1 MQCGVVATVDDG
13 RVVRVRGDADHP
25 VSRGYTCPKG
35 RALGEFH
42 HHPLRLDRPRMGP
55 TGHTVEVSWDA
66 LLADLAQRLG
76 QIVDRQGPDGIA
88 VYFGTWSWIDAFGK
102 RAADRLWRQLGSRSR
117 YSALSVDAIARSF
130 VAEVMG
136 GSPSLIPSLDPD
148 TRGLTL
154 LLGSNPVVSHGH
166 SSGLVDPVTVM
177 RTLAGRGGLWVADPR
192 RTETARL
199 ANGHLAISPGSD
211 PAVLAFLVRAV
222 LAEGLDDRGYLNRR
236 SVADDLA
243 AVARAVEPWTVDRA
257 AERTGLAPG
266 ELDGLLD
273 ALRSSPGHKVTVATG
288 TGCTMAAAANI
299 TEWLAWTLQIVTGSF
314 EHPDGAWFNPGYLMR
329 LDERTLARS
338 DGRPAPGPASRP
350 DLPGRFGELPCAALA
365 DEIEAGN
372 VRALLVFGG
381 NPVTALPDARRL
393 TEAMAQLEVL
403 VVADVIE
410 SDTVALATHVLPV
423 AGQLERTDV
432 SFYTDVF
439 PTMRFAHHTPPVF
452 SPAADRRVL
461 SEVLAELGSRLGYEP
476 ETDPLA
482 AMVRMAPE
490 VREPGLYIADE
501 PRPRGWVHERVLPDG
516 RWRLAP
522 SALVEQLD
530 RWTEAEPGSGTAAG
544 REARNGR
551 PTTVVIPRRSLR
563 RMNSG
568 LRDIARGG
576 DDIAVWVHPLTAA
589 EAGLDPNATTAVL
602 HAMTGDTELRV
613 EIRITDDIVPGA
625 LAVPHGLAGQN
636 VSVLTAT
643 RPGGGGVDPLTG
655 MVIQSGI
662 PVRLSQ

>member
-1 MQCGVVATVDDG
+1 MQCGVVVTVDDG
-13 RVVRVRGDADHP
+13 RVVRVRGDAEHP
-25 VSRGYTCPKG
+25 LSRGYTCPKG

-42 HHPLRLDRPRMGP
+42 HHPLRLDQPRMGP
-55 TGHTVEVSWDA
+55 SGDTVPVSWDA
-66 LLADLAQRLG
+66 LLADLAHRMG
-76 QIVDRQGPDGIA
+76 QIIERQGPDGIA

-102 RAADRLWRQLGSRSR
+102 RAADRLWRHLGSRSR

-130 VAEVMG
+130 VAELMG
-136 GSPSLIPSLDPD
+136 GSASLIPSLDPD
-148 TRGLTL
+148 SRGLTL

-199 ANGHLAISPGSD
+199 ANGHLAIRPGSD
-211 PAVLAFLVRAV
+211 PAVLAFLVGAV
-222 LAEGLDDRGYLNRR
+222 LAEGLDDRVYLHHRV
-236 SVADDLA
+236 VATDLA
-243 AVARAVEPWTVDRA
+243 VVARVVEPWTLERA
-257 AERTGLAPG
+257 AERTGLAPD
-266 ELDGLLD
+266 ELTRLLD
-273 ALRSSPGHKVTVATG
+273 ALRASPGRRVTVATG
-288 TGCTMAAAANI
+288 TGCTMASAGNV
-299 TEWLAWTLQIVTGSF
+299 TEWLAWALQIVTGSF

-329 LDERTLARS
+329 LDERTLPKA
-338 DGRPAPGPASRP
+338 DGSAGPGPASRP

-381 NPVTALPDARRL
+381 NPVTALPETRRL
-393 TEAMAQLEVL
+393 TKAMARLEIL
-403 VVADVIE
+403 AVADVIG

-432 SFYTDVF
+432 SFYTDLF
-439 PTMRFAHHTPPVF
+439 PTVRFAHHSPPVLA
-452 SPAADRRVL
+452 PVGERRL
-461 SEVLAELGSRLGYEP
+461 LGEVLAELGSRLGLEP
-476 ETDPLA
+476 EPDPLS

-490 VREPGLYIADE
+490 VREPGLYFADE
-501 PRPRGWVHERVLPDG
+501 PRPRGWVHERMLPDG

-522 SALVEQLD
+522 PVLVEQFE
-530 RWTEAEPGSGTAAG
+530 RWTAADPGEITEA
-544 REARNGR
+544 REA
-551 PTTVVIPRRSLR
+551 PSAPPATVVIPRRSLR
-563 RMNSG
+563 RMNAG

-576 DDIAVWVHPLTAA
+576 DDVAVWVHPVTAA
-589 EAGLDPNATTAVL
+589 EAGLDPGATTAVL
-602 HAMTGDTELRV
+602 HAMAGDGELTV
-613 EIRITDDIVPGA
+613 EIKITDDIVPGA

-643 RPGGGGVDPLTG
+643 GFGGGGVDPLTG

-662 PVRLSQ
+662 PVRLTP